1 MKFLTFLHKIFNN
14 YNYLYLA
21 LVWLLSLSWLLS
33 WFLSRF
39 LSRFLSWL
47 LSRFLSGFLSRLLSW
62 FSLGGLLSWFLPWF
76 LSWLLPWFLPWLLS
90 RFLSGFLGGG
100 AWTRRSTRVPTFI
113 HSAPVSVG
121 PTLGVLLVAGGARVG
136 NNGAH
141 TLAAPVPVRRG
152 VCRCCWRIRE
162 QPPSQTTFNV

>member
-1 MKFLTFLHKIFNN
+1 MKFLTFVHKIFNN
-14 YNYLYLA
+14 YSYLCLA
-21 LVWLLSLSWLLS
+21 LAWLLSLSWLLS

-47 LSRFLSGFLSRLLSW
+47 LSRFLSW

-136 NNGAH
+136 NNGA
-141 TLAAPVPVRRG
+141 
-152 VCRCCWRIRE
+152 
-162 QPPSQTTFNV
+162 

>member
-1 MKFLTFLHKIFNN
+1 MKFLTFVHKIFNN
-14 YNYLYLA
+14 YSYLCLA

-47 LSRFLSGFLSRLLSW
+47 LSRFLS
-62 FSLGGLLSWFLPWF
+62 WF

-100 AWTRRSTRVPTFI
+100 TWTRRSTRVPTFI
-113 HSAPVSVG
+113 HSAPVSIG
-121 PTLGVLLVAGGARVG
+121 PTLGVLLVAGGA
-136 NNGAH
+136 
-141 TLAAPVPVRRG
+141 
-152 VCRCCWRIRE
+152 
-162 QPPSQTTFNV
+162 